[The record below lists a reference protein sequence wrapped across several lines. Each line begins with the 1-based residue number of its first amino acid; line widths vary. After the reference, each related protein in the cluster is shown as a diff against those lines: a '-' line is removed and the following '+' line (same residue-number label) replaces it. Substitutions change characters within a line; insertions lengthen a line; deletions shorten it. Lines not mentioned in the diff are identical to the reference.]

1 MIFSFVEMSPALRRA
16 STQTDGPSVSE
27 LSQVVEKTSLEIARR
42 QFNRACEAEKVEV
55 KNWSRA
61 F

>member
-1 MIFSFVEMSPALRRA
+1 MFAFAEASKYVELTAH
-16 STQTDGPSVSE
+16 VSE
-27 LSQVVEKTSLEIARR
+27 LSYVVEKIVFEIARR